1 MFELMLFA
9 TDPVTLRE
17 SRRFGGH
24 FRSLTYCEAAG
35 RTRVEQ
41 VGPYFNPAV
50 VQNWRYRY
58 ECREVADPIAPQ
70 KTADLTG
77 SRTDLRLVI
86 VRFVNGVEHV
96 ERLPLLYPD
105 ARACVAAGNDARAR
119 HVASVKAGTT
129 PTSTVLAF
137 RCENFRSTPA

>member
-1 MFELMLFA
+1 MFELIMLA
-9 TDPVTLRE
+9 TDPATLRDV
-17 SRRFGGH
+17 RRFAGH

-41 VGPYFNPAV
+41 PATYP
-50 VQNWRYRY
+50 NHAFIERWRYRY

-86 VRFVNGVEHV
+86 VRFVNGVVHV

>member
-1 MFELMLFA
+1 MFELMLI
-9 TDPVTLRE
+9 TVDPVSLRE
-17 SRRFGGH
+17 SRRFAGY
-24 FRSLTYCEAAG
+24 FRSLAYCEAAG

-41 VGPYFNPAV
+41 TGPYFNPAV
-50 VQNWRYRY
+50 VQRWRFRY
-58 ECREVADPIAPQ
+58 ECSEVADAALPQRIAEHG
-70 KTADLTG
+70 A
-77 SRTDLRLVI
+77 RNDLRLVI

-105 ARACVAAGNDARAR
+105 ARTCVAAGNDARAR